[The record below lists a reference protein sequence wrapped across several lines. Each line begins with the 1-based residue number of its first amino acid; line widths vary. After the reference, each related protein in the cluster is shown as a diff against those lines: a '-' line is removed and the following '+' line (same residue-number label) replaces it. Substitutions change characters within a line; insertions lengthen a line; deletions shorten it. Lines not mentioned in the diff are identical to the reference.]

1 MTSKSLLLALVAA
14 GALSGCASSVIE
26 KNGTFIDR
34 YAQSNVGASAVW
46 HKNSRA
52 RASAREA
59 TDALLEQ
66 PITADA
72 AVKIALI
79 QSAAFQVMMSEAAA
93 MSATATQS
101 ARLSNPIFTFER
113 LVRREGSAIDLD
125 IGRMLSVSLLEFIYL
140 PSQLKVAEN
149 RQEQARLRG
158 AAAVVETATNAR
170 QAWVRAVAAEQSVRY
185 FTEVMEAAEAS
196 AELARR
202 MYSVGNFSRLQRA
215 RQQAFYADA
224 AAQLTRARQTAT
236 ANREALV
243 RVLGLD
249 FELAAKLKLPERLPD
264 IPKAIRPEK
273 DVAQLAIDQR
283 LDIRMATTE
292 LGMLA
297 IKYGVSQA
305 TSYVNAFHIAG
316 VRNSETGKPPQR
328 GFELELAIP
337 VFDWGDA
344 QRAQAHATYFAA
356 LNRLLQVSLDAESL
370 TREQYAALKASH
382 EIASHYRNEIVPL
395 RKVIA
400 DEMLLKYNG
409 MLTGVF
415 DLLAETRAQIGS
427 VIQAIDAERDYWLA
441 DAALQATLLGKPS
454 ASIRIDAT
462 AEMAA
467 GAPGH

>member
-1 MTSKSLLLALVAA
+1 MKRKSLLLALIAL
-14 GALSGCASSVIE
+14 GMLSGCASTAIE
-26 KNGTFIDR
+26 KNGAFVDR
-34 YAQSNVGASAVW
+34 YAQSNMGAPAVW
-46 HKNSRA
+46 QKNSRE
-52 RASAREA
+52 RAAARE
-59 TDALLEQ
+59 TTERLLEQ
-66 PITADA
+66 PLTDEA
-72 AVKIALI
+72 AIKIALT
-79 QSAAFQVMMSEAAA
+79 QSATFQVMMSEAAA
-93 MSATATQS
+93 MSAMATQS

-113 LVRREGSAIDLD
+113 LVRREGGAVDLD

-140 PSQLKVAEN
+140 PSRLKVAEN
-149 RQEQARLRG
+149 MQEQARLRG

-170 QAWVRAVAAEQSVRY
+170 QAWVHAVAAEQSVRY
-185 FTEVMEAAEAS
+185 FTQVMEAAEAS

-224 AAQLTRARQTAT
+224 AAQLTRAKQTAL

-243 RVLGLD
+243 RALGLD
-249 FELAAKLKLPERLPD
+249 SDLAEKLKLPERLPD
-264 IPKAIRPEK
+264 IPKVIRLEK
-273 DVAQLAIDQR
+273 DIAQSAIDQR
-283 LDIRMATTE
+283 LDIRMATNE
-292 LGMLA
+292 LDMLA
-297 IKYGVSQA
+297 IKYGFTKP

-337 VFDWGDA
+337 IFDLGDA
-344 QRAQAHATYFAA
+344 QRGRAHGEYFAA
-356 LNRLLQVSLDAESL
+356 LNRLLQVSLDAQSM

-382 EIASHYRNEIVPL
+382 DIASHYRNEIVPL

-441 DAALQATLLGKPS
+441 DASLQATLLGKPGT
-454 ASIRIDAT
+454 SIRMNAM
-462 AEMAA
+462 AEAA